1 MKQPVQII
9 AEIGVNHNGQMDLAY
24 QLIDVAKDA
33 GADVA
38 KFQTSIP
45 NLLISKHAIKA
56 EYQLVSTDPNE
67 TQLEMCNKLAF
78 PLENFDDLKLY
89 AEKRGI
95 EFLSTPFDLVSI
107 DYLNQLG
114 LNSFKIPSGEIT
126 NLPYLRKIGGLDKKV
141 IMSSGMAELSEI
153 QEAINV
159 LTESGTKKNKI
170 TVLHCNTA
178 YPTPFKDVNLKAM
191 ITIHE
196 ELGVEVGY
204 SDHTLG
210 IEIPIAAVALGA
222 TVIEKHFTLDRTFP
236 GPDHQASL
244 EPDELKLMVLAIRN
258 LEQALGNGVKQPS
271 PSELKNILIARKS
284 IIASSPIWKGER
296 FSEENLTVKR
306 PGSGISPMRWDEII
320 GEYAAHDFAMDE
332 LIEL

>member
-33 GADVA
+33 GADVV

-56 EYQLVSTDPNE
+56 EYQLASTDPNE

-284 IIASSPIWKGER
+284 IIASSPIRKGER